1 MTNYQFEPGSFR
13 DCKARVF
20 YSANGVFRGLSEQAF
35 NEWNALSSTR
45 FFARFMAEG
54 KLVHTE
60 QVDKSDELGSA
71 ISGEWAAVLKHQTIP
86 FISYPY
92 EWSFGM
98 LKDAALLMLE
108 LMLAALNEDMILKDS
123 SAFNVQWMGAKPVFI
138 DITSFEKLTPGEP
151 WVGYRQ
157 FCQMF
162 LYPLFLQAYKDVP
175 FQPWLRGNIDGIE
188 PEHCNNLMSIW
199 DLLRPGVLTHVYLQ
213 TKMQTKYAKTQ
224 RDIKGDLRAAGFNK
238 GLIKANVSRLGKIIR
253 GLTWKRTKSQWLD
266 YTSNNNYTETDREVK
281 VAFVHNVVMSRPWHL
296 VWDLGCNIGT
306 FSRIAAENA
315 RYVVAIDADQLA
327 IERLYQAFKA
337 EGNTS
342 ILPLIINLADA
353 SPNLGWRGLERKA
366 LTERGKPDLT
376 LCLALI
382 HHIVISANIPLN
394 EFVDWLA
401 SLGTS
406 LVIEF
411 VTKEDPMVKTLLRNK
426 EDNYADYEIKYF
438 ERCLSKS
445 FDVNRQVVLPSGT
458 RILYYAKAK
467 IY

>member
-1 MTNYQFEPGSFR
+1 
-13 DCKARVF
+13 
-20 YSANGVFRGLSEQAF
+20 
-35 NEWNALSSTR
+35 
-45 FFARFMAEG
+45 
-54 KLVHTE
+54 
-60 QVDKSDELGSA
+60 
-71 ISGEWAAVLKHQTIP
+71 
-86 FISYPY
+86 
-92 EWSFGM
+92 
-98 LKDAALLMLE
+98 
-108 LMLAALNEDMILKDS
+108 
-123 SAFNVQWMGAKPVFI
+123 
-138 DITSFEKLTPGEP
+138 
-151 WVGYRQ
+151 
-157 FCQMF
+157 
-162 LYPLFLQAYKDVP
+162 
-175 FQPWLRGNIDGIE
+175 
-188 PEHCNNLMSIW
+188 MSIW

-213 TKMQTKYAKTQ
+213 TKMTTKYAKIQ

-253 GLTWKRTKSQWLD
+253 GLTCKRPKSQWLD
-266 YTSNNNYTETDREVK
+266 YTSNNNYTEMDREVK

-327 IERLYQAFKA
+327 IERLYQALKA

-342 ILPLIINLADA
+342 ILPLVSNLADA

-411 VTKEDPMVKTLLRNK
+411 VTKEDPMVKT
-426 EDNYADYEIKYF
+426 F
-438 ERCLSKS
+438 
-445 FDVNRQVVLPSGT
+445 
-458 RILYYAKAK
+458 
-467 IY
+467 

>member
-1 MTNYQFEPGSFR
+1 M
-13 DCKARVF
+13 
-20 YSANGVFRGLSEQAF
+20 
-35 NEWNALSSTR
+35 STR
-45 FFARFMAEG
+45 
-54 KLVHTE
+54 
-60 QVDKSDELGSA
+60 
-71 ISGEWAAVLKHQTIP
+71 
-86 FISYPY
+86 
-92 EWSFGM
+92 
-98 LKDAALLMLE
+98 
-108 LMLAALNEDMILKDS
+108 
-123 SAFNVQWMGAKPVFI
+123 
-138 DITSFEKLTPGEP
+138 
-151 WVGYRQ
+151 
-157 FCQMF
+157 
-162 LYPLFLQAYKDVP
+162 
-175 FQPWLRGNIDGIE
+175 
-188 PEHCNNLMSIW
+188 
-199 DLLRPGVLTHVYLQ
+199 DLLRPGVFMHVYLQ
-213 TKMQTKYAKTQ
+213 TKMQAKYAQTQ
-224 RDIKGDLRAAGFNK
+224 KDIGGDLRAAGFNK
-238 GLIKANVSRLGKIIR
+238 GLIKANVIRLSKTIR
-253 GLTWKRTKSQWLD
+253 DLTWKRARSQWSD
-266 YTSNNNYTETDREVK
+266 YASDNNYTDTDREMK
-281 VAFVHNVVMSRPWHL
+281 VAFIRNVVMSRPWNL

-315 RYVVAIDADQLA
+315 RYVVAIDSDQLA
-327 IERLYQAFKA
+327 IERFYQTLKA

-342 ILPLIINLADA
+342 ILPLVSNLADA
-353 SPNLGWRGLERKA
+353 SPNLGWRSLERKA

-445 FDVNRQVVLPSGT
+445 YDVNRQAALPSGT